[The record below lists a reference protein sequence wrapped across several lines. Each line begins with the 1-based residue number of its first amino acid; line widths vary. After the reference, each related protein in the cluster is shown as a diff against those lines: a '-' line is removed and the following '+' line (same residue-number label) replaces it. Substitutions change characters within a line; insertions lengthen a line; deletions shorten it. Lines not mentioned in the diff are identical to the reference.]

1 MICNL
6 YLLQII
12 MEMENVTE
20 TTPQY
25 PDFGA
30 SLESIKENGRRMDEN
45 YTRCLAE
52 RKEQEAER
60 KEWEAEMK
68 A

>member
-1 MICNL
+1 
-6 YLLQII
+6 
-12 MEMENVTE
+12 MEMDNVTV

-30 SLESIKENGRRMDEN
+30 LLESIKENGRRMDEN
-45 YTRCLAE
+45 YTRYLAE

>member
-1 MICNL
+1 MNTA
-6 YLLQII
+6 
-12 MEMENVTE
+12 EA
-20 TTPQY
+20 TTPQF

-30 SLESIKENGRRMDEN
+30 LLESIKENGRRMDEN
-45 YTRCLAE
+45 YTRYLAE

>member
-1 MICNL
+1 
-6 YLLQII
+6 
-12 MEMENVTE
+12 MEMENVTV

-25 PDFGA
+25 QDFGA
-30 SLESIKENGRRMDEN
+30 LLESIKENGRRMDEN
-45 YTRCLAE
+45 YTWYLAE

>member
-6 YLLQII
+6 CLLQII
-12 MEMENVTE
+12 MEMENVTV

-30 SLESIKENGRRMDEN
+30 LLESIKENGRRMDEN
-45 YTRCLAE
+45 YARYLAE